1 MARAPVA
8 EEDAD
13 RDGVDQ
19 GLQRD
24 LSPPRQAFRVVL
36 RKLEPVVEEADDAVT
51 KGDGDD
57 GTYGGRTQVREEGRR
72 HSDAQ
77 EDERAAHRRGAL
89 LRLMGSG
96 SVLADVVLPML
107 GEAQPVDQS
116 RPDQHADHQSRHP
129 RSDDSE
135 RRVFD
140 EVKKARR
147 WCSPEVLVEQVNH
160 GWTSAKASQSRSTTR
175 SSFIPRLAF
184 TSTRSAA

>member
-24 LSPPRQAFRVVL
+24 LSPPRQTFRVVL

-72 HSDAQ
+72 HSDAE
-77 EDERAAHRRGAL
+77 EDERAAL
-89 LRLMGSG
+89 LRLMAFW

-107 GEAQPVDQS
+107 GEAKPVDQS
-116 RPDQHADHQSRHP
+116 RPDQHADHQSCHP
-129 RSDDSE
+129 RGDDSE
-135 RRVFD
+135 RR
-140 EVKKARR
+140 
-147 WCSPEVLVEQVNH
+147 
-160 GWTSAKASQSRSTTR
+160 
-175 SSFIPRLAF
+175 
-184 TSTRSAA
+184 

>member
-13 RDGVDQ
+13 RDGVNQ

-24 LSPPRQAFRVVL
+24 LSPPRQTFRVVL

-51 KGDGDD
+51 NGDD

-72 HSDAQ
+72 HSDAE

-89 LRLMGSG
+89 LRLMAFW

-107 GEAQPVDQS
+107 GEAKPVDQS
-116 RPDQHADHQSRHP
+116 RPDQHADHQSCHP
-129 RSDDSE
+129 RGDDSE

-140 EVKKARR
+140 EV
-147 WCSPEVLVEQVNH
+147 
-160 GWTSAKASQSRSTTR
+160 
-175 SSFIPRLAF
+175 
-184 TSTRSAA
+184 